1 MRNFILISPQFPMTY
16 YRFAAQL
23 KKAGFN
29 VLGIGNAP
37 YHELS
42 KDLID
47 VLTEYYYCENMENYD
62 DLYRAVAFFAFKY
75 GKIEF
80 LESNNEYWL
89 ISDAKLRTDFNIGG
103 GFKNDTIMRYKMKS
117 EMKKYYQKAG
127 VPVAKHQLLVDLASA
142 ENFIKEVGYPIFI
155 KPNIGVGA
163 ADTYR
168 IQNEQELKDFFAKK
182 DPITIYIMEQ
192 FVDGTVVSYDGIS
205 NSQAEPLF
213 EVQNIFPVPNDDL
226 VNNLTDDYYYT
237 LPTLEKDVAT
247 LGRKVLKAFD
257 VKKRF
262 FHLEFFRL
270 NQDHPG
276 LGKKGALIGLEVNMR
291 PAGGY
296 TPDMY
301 NFALSTDV
309 YRIYAEMMAE
319 DQTSLKESHNK
330 YYCVEVARHDAYA
343 GSYQYNDED
352 INLKFGNAIKMS
364 GRYPKVLAS
373 GLGDIFY
380 IARFKTLEEINTF
393 KDFVLKRV

>member
-1 MRNFILISPQFPMTY
+1 MRNFVLISPQFPMTY

-47 VLTEYYYCENMENYD
+47 ALTEYYYCDNMENYE

-103 GFKNDTIMRYKMKS
+103 GFTKDEIMRYKMKS
-117 EMKKYYQKAG
+117 EMKKFYQSAG
-127 VPVAKHQLLVDLASA
+127 IPTARYQLLKDKTDA
-142 ENFIKEVGYPIFI
+142 ENFIKEVGYPIFV
-155 KPNIGVGA
+155 KPNVGVGS
-163 ADTYR
+163 ADTRR
-168 IQNEQELKDFFAKK
+168 IKNAEELADFLENKN
-182 DPITIYIMEQ
+182 PLISYIMEE
-192 FVDGTVVSYDGIS
+192 FIDGVVVSYDGIS
-205 NSQAEPLF
+205 NSKAEPLL
-213 EVQNIFPVPNDDL
+213 EIQSVFPCPNDTL
-226 VNNLTDDYYYT
+226 VNELTDDYYFT
-237 LPTLEKDVAT
+237 LPTLDKDLVA
-247 LGRKVLKAFD
+247 LGRKVLKTFE

-270 NQDHPG
+270 NRAHPN
-276 LGKKGALIGLEVNMR
+276 LGKKGDLIGLEVNMR

-309 YRIYAEMMAE
+309 YRIYAEMMAS
-319 DQTSLKESHNK
+319 DQTTLKADSTK
-330 YYCVEVARHDAYA
+330 YYCVEVARRDAHA
-343 GSYQYNDED
+343 GSYVYNDED
-352 INLKFGNAIKMS
+352 INRQFGSAIKMS
-364 GRYPKVLAS
+364 GRYPKVLAP
-373 GLGDIFY
+373 GLGDVFY
-380 IARFKTLEEINTF
+380 IARFKTLEEADAF
-393 KDFVLKRV
+393 RAYVLKRI